1 MLVGVS
7 LSGQVVRLVARR
19 HVVPGDV
26 LVARRHV
33 DREDV
38 LGARLAFAV
47 IDHSALRPAA
57 SQSRRRGK
65 GVAMAIIRTK
75 GERINV
81 GLGIHL
87 LLLGQSR
94 RDKRQGG
101 VEACSKRRF
110 LGIFERGQV
119 RGGQVEDRG
128 HVERRRNQ
136 VERRLGGPETSRC
149 S

>member
-19 HVVPGDV
+19 HVVPVDV

-101 VEACSKRRF
+101 GGLFQTSFFRNFRARTGARRPS
-110 LGIFERGQV
+110 
-119 RGGQVEDRG
+119 
-128 HVERRRNQ
+128 RR
-136 VERRLGGPETSRC
+136 SRTR
-149 S
+149 